1 MSFSEFIQGFAGGW
15 GDPLYA
21 SRVMELRAKQQEEQA
36 KRQAEAE
43 KQQRFASA
51 LERMSGGAG
60 GSNYQ
65 SALNE
70 LAMSDPRFATLAVEN
85 LKPMSP
91 LDDLQ
96 LQKNRLEV
104 ENMQGERDQKAASE
118 NAARRALGIGG
129 NQQTPNFNPALGN
142 QVQPSNPAGQGMSD
156 NSALSQLGIPMAD
169 NINSRSSEN
178 LGLPNPTDIQAM
190 AQQLLQARTQGAP
203 VAPVTRETLAP
214 MAAPP
219 TEIMQQP
226 VTQTAAQPAATAPR
240 ITTPEEWAARPEN
253 QPMVALGPVEAAKG
267 YSEFVKREQENA
279 ASMAGE
285 QRRLENT
292 APTESQGKAAGFV
305 NRMIEVE
312 TKLQQLGSTA
322 QGGRTGA
329 AGIAEQTLSALPL
342 GAFGDRLGAGLVK
355 LASTPEEQVYLKNAE
370 DWIRAKLR
378 KESGAVIGAEE
389 AAAEYA
395 SYFPMPG
402 DAPETIADKA
412 VRRQLA
418 IESMMLESG
427 RVNIPAAERAI
438 STSVGNVTF
447 RRISD

>member
-1 MSFSEFIQGFAGGW
+1 MANFGEALMLLGMGMQGNSQGINDFF
-15 GDPLYA
+15 
-21 SRVMELRAKQQEEQA
+21 A
-36 KRQAEAE
+36 KRQEAE
-43 KQQRFASA
+43 RNAKINE
-51 LERMSGGAG
+51 LMNGLSGGQEDRMQKLG
-60 GSNYQ
+60 
-65 SALNE
+65 ALAQ
-70 LAMSDPRFATLAVEN
+70 LDPNTFARSYIEESRPL
-85 LKPMSP
+85 SP
-91 LDDLQ
+91 LDELQ

-104 ENMQGERDQKAASE
+104 GNLQGEQEQKAASE
-118 NAARRALGIGG
+118 AAARRALGIGG
-129 NQQTPNFNPALGN
+129 GQPQTPNFNPALGN
-142 QVQPSNPAGQGMSD
+142 QVQPSGPVSQGMPE
-156 NSALSQLGIPMAD
+156 NSALSRLGIPMAD

-178 LGLPNPTDIQAM
+178 LGLPNPSDIQAM

-203 VAPVTRETLAP
+203 VTPVTRETLPP

-219 TEIMQQP
+219 TEIVQQP
-226 VTQTAAQPAATAPR
+226 VTQPQTAAQPAATAPR

-418 IESMMLESG
+418 IESMKLESG

>member
-1 MSFSEFIQGFAGGW
+1 MADFGQALMLLGMGMQGNSQGINDFF
-15 GDPLYA
+15 
-21 SRVMELRAKQQEEQA
+21 A
-36 KRQAEAE
+36 KRQEAE
-43 KQQRFASA
+43 RNAKINE
-51 LERMSGGAG
+51 LMSGLSGGQGDRMQQLGA
-60 GSNYQ
+60 
-65 SALNE
+65 
-70 LAMSDPRFATLAVEN
+70 LAQLDPNTFARSYIEESRPL
-85 LKPMSP
+85 SP
-91 LDDLQ
+91 LDELQ

-129 NQQTPNFNPALGN
+129 GQQQTPNFNPAIGN
-142 QVQPSNPAGQGMSD
+142 QVQPSSPVSQGMPE

-178 LGLPNPTDIQAM
+178 LGLPNPSDIQAM

-203 VAPVTRETLAP
+203 VAPVTRETLPP

-226 VTQTAAQPAATAPR
+226 VTQPQAAQPAATSPR

-402 DAPETIADKA
+402 DAPETIADKE